1 MYDQINKVLRWQALV
16 GASCIVFFL
25 VLNLEEGYSSML
37 GVAAVSLPNLVYG
50 VALRFDKEAKRD
62 VLRAGYR
69 LIFLIANLVIVMTV
83 FDVRPL
89 GFFVTMVA
97 VQLTFV
103 LGLLQKG

>member
-1 MYDQINKVLRWQALV
+1 
-16 GASCIVFFL
+16 
-25 VLNLEEGYSSML
+25 ML

-62 VLRAGYR
+62 VLRAFYR
-69 LIFLIANLVIVMTV
+69 LLFLIANLVIVMTV
-83 FDVRPL
+83 FDVKPL

-103 LGLLQKG
+103 LGLLQKD

>member
-50 VALRFDKEAKRD
+50 VASRFDKEAKRD
-62 VLRAGYR
+62 VLRAFYR
-69 LIFLIANLVIVMTV
+69 LLFLIANLVMVMMV

-103 LGLLQKG
+103 LGLLQKD

>member
-1 MYDQINKVLRWQALV
+1 MYDQINKVLRWQALI

-69 LIFLIANLVIVMTV
+69 LLFLIANLVIVMTV

>member
-1 MYDQINKVLRWQALV
+1 VYDQINKVLRWQALV

-103 LGLLQKG
+103 LGLLQKD

>member
-16 GASCIVFFL
+16 GASSIVFFL
-25 VLNLEEGYSSML
+25 VLSLEEGYSSML

-83 FDVRPL
+83 FDVKPL

-103 LGLLQKG
+103 LGLLQKD

>member
-25 VLNLEEGYSSML
+25 VLSLEEGYSSML

-103 LGLLQKG
+103 LGLLQKD

>member
-1 MYDQINKVLRWQALV
+1 
-16 GASCIVFFL
+16 
-25 VLNLEEGYSSML
+25 ML
-37 GVAAVSLPNLVYG
+37 GVATVSLPNLVYG

>member
-16 GASCIVFFL
+16 GALCIVFFL

-83 FDVRPL
+83 FDLRPL

-103 LGLLQKG
+103 LGLLQKD